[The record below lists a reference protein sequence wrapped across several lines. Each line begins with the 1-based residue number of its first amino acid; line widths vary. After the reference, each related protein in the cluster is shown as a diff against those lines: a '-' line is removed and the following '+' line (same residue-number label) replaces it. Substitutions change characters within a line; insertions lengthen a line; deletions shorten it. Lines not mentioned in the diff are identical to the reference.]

1 MGPPGFSSEGA
12 GTGPRLALYR
22 AVWRMF
28 CGVFVVFGVVA
39 AGLLLPADILV
50 VGLLAVVVAAGTAFS
65 LYEGGDTARWR
76 RGQVVVAAAAGAA
89 VVSLVV
95 GVTVVLG
102 LSVLWL
108 AVLLTAAS
116 PPVVRWCSA
125 RLGVGGQ
132 VARFDG
138 PTHSTA
144 DLCRQWR
151 DSYEALRQAR
161 TANQRLR
168 IVMERQ
174 RCLDELGRRDPE
186 GLQAWLSSS
195 ASAAGDPARF
205 LRNS

>member
-1 MGPPGFSSEGA
+1 MGRPGFSFEGA
-12 GTGPRLALYR
+12 GASPRLALYR
-22 AVWRMF
+22 AVWRVF
-28 CGVFVVFGVVA
+28 CGVSVVLGVVA

-50 VGLLAVVVAAGTAFS
+50 VALLAVGVAAASAIG
-65 LYEGGDTARWR
+65 LYDGGETARWR
-76 RGQVVVAAAAGAA
+76 RGQIATAAAAATA
-89 VVSLVV
+89 VVSLVI

-108 AVLLTAAS
+108 AVLLAASS
-116 PPVVRWCSA
+116 PPVVQWCSA
-125 RLGVGGQ
+125 RLGFGTPVRQ
-132 VARFDG
+132 SDV
-138 PTHSTA
+138 PTPSTT

-161 TANQRLR
+161 TDKQRLR
-168 IVMERQ
+168 IVMDRQ
-174 RCLDELGRRDPE
+174 HCLDELGRRDPE